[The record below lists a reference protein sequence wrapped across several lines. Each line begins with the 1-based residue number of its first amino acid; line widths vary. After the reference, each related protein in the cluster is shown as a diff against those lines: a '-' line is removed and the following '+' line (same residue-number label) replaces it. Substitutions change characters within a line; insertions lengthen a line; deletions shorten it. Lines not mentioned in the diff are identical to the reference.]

1 MLVNLEEFSMLEIIG
16 IAEKSKGDLVTI
28 RMKDPHLFMVYGD
41 GHVIYASYRKLLGEE
56 AFLSALLL
64 DKGVVEIT
72 HLPLDIRIRPN
83 ITYVYDELLEEG
95 SRRVEDFKSLIA
107 QIGSLKVVP
116 NVCRELRVEQLNING
131 LHWGIIVGAFK
142 CLTIYDVAGVL
153 RVSEYDIAKA
163 ALDLVKAGAITMIE
177 KSNEVVIQ
185 RPLPEETPAAS
196 KHLNEPFTE
205 SKKPAH
211 HVEATIGTNR
221 LVGQPYAR
229 LREINARQQ
238 NPQPENVNSAKDI
251 PAKTMESSV
260 KPPLN
265 LSLSESSSIE
275 VTVTVL
281 PFGASLGTNDTI
293 DDSCLVLNTDLFQ
306 KILKT
311 FGENATRAYVV
322 NPEKSEVEP
331 LLVRLVPAKQVVS
344 AALTVGAFLKLG
356 ARNGQL
362 VKILP
367 LPTTSPMDKEG

>member
-1 MLVNLEEFSMLEIIG
+1 
-16 IAEKSKGDLVTI
+16 
-28 RMKDPHLFMVYGD
+28 
-41 GHVIYASYRKLLGEE
+41 LG
-56 AFLSALLL
+56 
-64 DKGVVEIT
+64 
-72 HLPLDIRIRPN
+72 
-83 ITYVYDELLEEG
+83 
-95 SRRVEDFKSLIA
+95 
-107 QIGSLKVVP
+107 
-116 NVCRELRVEQLNING
+116 
-131 LHWGIIVGAFK
+131 
-142 CLTIYDVAGVL
+142 
-153 RVSEYDIAKA
+153 
-163 ALDLVKAGAITMIE
+163 
-177 KSNEVVIQ
+177 
-185 RPLPEETPAAS
+185 
-196 KHLNEPFTE
+196 
-205 SKKPAH
+205 
-211 HVEATIGTNR
+211 
-221 LVGQPYAR
+221 
-229 LREINARQQ
+229 EINARQQ

-322 NPEKSEVEP
+322 NPEKT